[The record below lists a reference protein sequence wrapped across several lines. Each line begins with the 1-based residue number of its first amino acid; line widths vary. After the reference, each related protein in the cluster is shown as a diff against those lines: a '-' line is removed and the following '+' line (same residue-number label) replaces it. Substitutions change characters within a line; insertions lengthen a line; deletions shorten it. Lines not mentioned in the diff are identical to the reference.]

1 MSMLPEQICSHC
13 GISFRWKA
21 IGSPGDDGSQGLF
34 CCRGCL
40 GAYRMICDAGL
51 GNFYDRSDRA
61 APTVTAANSS
71 SFTETDLSQ
80 HIVSDGDLCRLDIL
94 VGGISCPSCV
104 WLLERMLGRTPGVED
119 VSISYSG
126 GIASLRFDPERA
138 QPLELFSVIARLGY
152 TPRPYSADQSEK
164 NARRE
169 RDDLLLRFGTALFL
183 TMQLMAYSYA
193 LYAGY
198 FQGISGAMKQFL
210 QYVSLLVTT
219 PVVFYSGWPFIAGA
233 WRSIKAAAPGMDLLI
248 AMGALSAW
256 FYSVWATFA
265 GGETYFES
273 AAMIVTFVLI
283 GRLLE
288 LSVRRRA
295 MSGISSLY
303 AAAPQRAT
311 LVGGGSTPLTNRSLN
326 TNRFLSTN
334 RSLNTSRSL
343 SGVEGNCTVDVD
355 DIRPG
360 NLLLVRQGERFP
372 VDCLIVEGETEV
384 DQSLATGE
392 SRPVLFRSGEDVR
405 SGCIN
410 VAAPVTVQ
418 ALRPAG
424 QSYLMRVASLVQM
437 AQAGKPKLQQL
448 ADRVSGWFVPAVILL
463 ALLVCALRLLLLGES
478 AGAAIMSAL
487 SVVLIACP
495 CAMGL
500 AVPAAVLAACSRSAS
515 LGIILR
521 GGDVIERLASVD
533 TALFDKT
540 GTVTCGLPGVIRL
553 DTCSGC
559 SAPALLQAAAT
570 VEEQASHSIARA
582 IVLHAAERG
591 YRPEACRDFRSVPGR
606 GISGTLPNGERVLC
620 GSELFL
626 QEQGVLV
633 DADRQYDS
641 SATAVMIAIDGRMA
655 GRILLSDRLREGA
668 RGVFYGLAAE
678 RIDISLISGDH
689 QGTVDRIAAEIGVSS
704 AFGGMTPDE
713 KLAHVTGLQLR
724 GRQVLMVGDGIND
737 APALAAATVSCSL
750 SGSSDIALE
759 NADLIITGDDLS
771 LIATAYRI
779 SRATM
784 AIIRQ
789 NLAWAFVYNIIGIPL
804 ATSGLLTPV
813 YAAVAMTASSLL
825 VSLNSL
831 RLMRFKH
838 HG

>member
-1 MSMLPEQICSHC
+1 MSILPEQSCSHC
-13 GISFRWKA
+13 GINFRWKA
-21 IGSPGDDGSQGLF
+21 LKESGDDGSQTMF
-34 CCRGCL
+34 CCRGCQ
-40 GAYRMICDAGL
+40 GAYRMICAAGL
-51 GNFYDRSDRA
+51 GNFYLRSDRTV
-61 APTVTAANSS
+61 PTVTEGEAAHYS
-71 SFTETDLSQ
+71 ETDLSH
-80 HIVSDGDLCRLDIL
+80 HIVPEGDLCRIDIL
-94 VGGISCPSCV
+94 VSGITCPSCV
-104 WLLERMLGRTPGVED
+104 WLLERMMVRVPGVEY

-126 GIASLRFDPERA
+126 GIASLRFNPEA
-138 QPLELFSVIARLGY
+138 VAPLEIFSVITSLGY
-152 TPRPYSADQSEK
+152 SPRPYSADQSEK
-164 NARRE
+164 EARRE

-198 FQGISGAMKQFL
+198 FQGIGGAMKQFL

-219 PVVFYSGWPFIAGA
+219 PVVFYSGWPFIVGA
-233 WRSIKAAAPGMDLLI
+233 WRSLKTAAPGMDLLI

-256 FYSVWATFA
+256 SYSVWATFT
-265 GGETYFES
+265 GDETYYES
-273 AAMIVTFVLI
+273 AAFIVTFVLI

-311 LVGGGSTPLTNRSLN
+311 VIEDEVHR
-326 TNRFLSTN
+326 
-334 RSLNTSRSL
+334 
-343 SGVEGNCTVDVD
+343 TVNVD

-360 NLLLVRQGERFP
+360 DLLLVRQGERFP
-372 VDCLIVEGETEV
+372 VDCLIVDGETEV

-392 SRPVLFRSGEDVR
+392 SQPVLLVCGAEVR
-405 SGCIN
+405 SGCVN

-424 QSYLMRVASLVQM
+424 QSYLMRVAALVQM

-463 ALLVCALRLLLLGES
+463 ALFVCAVRLYHSGDS
-478 AGAAIMSAL
+478 VGAAVMSAL
-487 SVVLIACP
+487 SVILIACP

-521 GGDVIERLASVD
+521 GGDVIERLASINS
-533 TALFDKT
+533 ALFDKT
-540 GTVTCGLPGVIRL
+540 GTVTRGLPGVMQF
-553 DTCSGC
+553 DTYTGYD
-559 SAPALLQAAAT
+559 AATVLQAAAT
-570 VEEQASHSIARA
+570 VEEQAAHPLARA
-582 IVLHAAERG
+582 IVQYAADKG
-591 YRPEACRDFRSVPGR
+591 YQPELCQNFRSVPGR
-606 GISGTLPNGERVLC
+606 GISGVLPDGKRVLC
-620 GSELFL
+620 GSESFL
-626 QEQGVLV
+626 RESGVPV
-633 DADRQYDS
+633 TINYQPDS
-641 SATAVMIAIDGRMA
+641 SATAVLLAIDALFA
-655 GRILLSDRLREGA
+655 GRFLLVDQLREGA
-668 RGVFYGLAAE
+668 QRVVSELRAE
-678 RIDISLISGDH
+678 RMELALISGDH
-689 QGTVDRIAAEIGVSS
+689 QNTVDRIAADVGLVS
-704 AFGGMTPDE
+704 ALGEMTPDQ
-713 KLAHVTGLQLR
+713 KLEHVTTLLQQ
-724 GRQVLMVGDGIND
+724 GRQVLMVGDGVND

-759 NADLIITGDDLS
+759 NADVIITGDDLS
-771 LIATAYRI
+771 RIATAYRI

-784 AIIRQ
+784 TIIRQ
-789 NLAWAFVYNIIGIPL
+789 NLAWAFVYNLIGIPL
-804 ATSGLLTPV
+804 AMTGLLTPV

>member
-1 MSMLPEQICSHC
+1 MSMLPEQVCSHC
-13 GISFRWKA
+13 GIGFRWKA
-21 IGSPGDDGSQGLF
+21 IISAGDDGSQELF
-34 CCRGCL
+34 CCRGCQ
-40 GAYRMICDAGL
+40 GAFQLICDAGL
-51 GNFYDRSDRA
+51 GNFYQRSDRST
-61 APTVTAANSS
+61 PTVAEADTSS
-71 SFTETDLSQ
+71 YTEAELSQ
-80 HIVSDGDLCRLDIL
+80 HIVSEGDLRRIDIL
-94 VGGISCPSCV
+94 VGGITCPSCV
-104 WLLERMLGRTPGVED
+104 WLLERMLVRTAGVEF

-126 GIASLRFDPERA
+126 GIASIRFDPERT

-152 TPRPYSADQSEK
+152 IPRPYSADQSEK
-164 NARRE
+164 DARRE

-198 FQGISGAMKQFL
+198 FQGIGGAMKQFL

-219 PVVFYSGWPFIAGA
+219 PVVFYSGWPFIVGA
-233 WRSIKAAAPGMDLLI
+233 WRSLKTAAPGMDLLI
-248 AMGALSAW
+248 SMGALSAW
-256 FYSVWATFA
+256 SYSVWATFS

-288 LSVRRRA
+288 LSVRRHA

-303 AAAPQRAT
+303 AAAPQRVT
-311 LVGGGSTPLTNRSLN
+311 LVGEDGSH
-326 TNRFLSTN
+326 
-334 RSLNTSRSL
+334 
-343 SGVEGNCTVDVD
+343 TVDVENV
-355 DIRPG
+355 RPG
-360 NLLLVRQGERFP
+360 DLLLVRQGERFP

-392 SRPVLFRSGEDVR
+392 SVPVLHVCGDEVR
-405 SGCIN
+405 SGCVN

-418 ALRPAG
+418 VLRPAG

-448 ADRVSGWFVPAVILL
+448 SDRVSGWFVPAVILL
-463 ALLVCALRLLLLGES
+463 ALLVCAGRLLFLGES

-553 DTCSGC
+553 DTYSGY
-559 SAPALLQAAAT
+559 SGPALLQAAAT
-570 VEEQASHSIARA
+570 VEELASHPIARA
-582 IVLHAAERG
+582 IVQHAAEQG
-591 YRPEACRDFRSVPGR
+591 YRPEACRNFRSVPGR
-606 GISGTLPNGERVLC
+606 GISGVLPTGELVLC
-620 GSELFL
+620 GSGLFL
-626 QEQGVLV
+626 LEQGISAEV
-633 DADRQYDS
+633 DREYDS
-641 SATAVMIAIDGRMA
+641 SATAVLISIDGRLA
-655 GRILLSDRLREGA
+655 GRFLLSDRLREGA
-668 RGVFYGLAAE
+668 GGVVSRLAAE

-689 QGTVDRIAAEIGVSS
+689 QGTVDHIAAKTGIIS
-704 AFGGMTPDE
+704 ARGGMTPDQ
-713 KLAHVTGLQLR
+713 KLEFVTELQQV
-724 GRQVLMVGDGIND
+724 GRRVLMVGDGVND

-750 SGSSDIALE
+750 SGSSDIVLE
-759 NADLIITGDDLS
+759 NADVIITGDDLS
-771 LIATAYRI
+771 RVATAYRI

-784 AIIRQ
+784 AIIKQ

>member
-1 MSMLPEQICSHC
+1 MLPEQTCSHC
-13 GISFRWKA
+13 GIRFRWKS
-21 IGSPGDDGSQGLF
+21 ISSGDDADNSRNIF
-34 CCRGCL
+34 CCRGCQ
-40 GAYRMICDAGL
+40 GAFRMICDAGL
-51 GNFYDRSDRA
+51 EDFYLRSERST
-61 APTVTAANSS
+61 PTVAA
-71 SFTETDLSQ
+71 TETSSYTEKDLSQ
-80 HIVSDGDLCRLDIL
+80 HIVSEGDICRIDVL
-94 VGGISCPSCV
+94 VGGITCPSCV
-104 WLLERMLGRTPGVED
+104 WLLERMLVRIPGVAS

-126 GIASLRFDPERA
+126 GIASLRFDPARVG
-138 QPLELFSVIARLGY
+138 PLELFSVIVRLGY
-152 TPRPYSADQSEK
+152 SPRPYSADQSEK
-164 NARRE
+164 EARRE

-198 FQGISGAMKQFL
+198 FHGMGGAMKQFL

-219 PVVFYSGWPFIAGA
+219 PVVFYSGWPFIVGA
-233 WRSIKAAAPGMDLLI
+233 WRSLKTAAPGMDLLI

-256 FYSVWATFA
+256 FYSVWATYA
-265 GGETYFES
+265 RQETYFES

-303 AAAPQRAT
+303 ASAPQRAT
-311 LVGGGSTPLTNRSLN
+311 LVSGSTPLTNHSMDKASEGPA
-326 TNRFLSTN
+326 LSPEGFA
-334 RSLNTSRSL
+334 L
-343 SGVEGNCTVDVD
+343 SGVEGSRTIDVR

-360 NLLLVRQGERFP
+360 DLLLVRQGERFP

-392 SRPVLFRSGEDVR
+392 SRPVLFAIGAEVR
-405 SGCIN
+405 SGCVN

-424 QSYLMRVASLVQM
+424 LSYLMRVAALVQM

-463 ALLVCALRLLLLGES
+463 ALLVCAGRLIYFGDS

-500 AVPAAVLAACSRSAS
+500 AVPAAVLAACSRSAA

-521 GGDVIERLASVD
+521 GGDVIERLASV
-533 TALFDKT
+533 TSALFDKT
-540 GTVTCGLPGVIRL
+540 GTITRGLPGVIQL
-553 DTCSGC
+553 DTYCGF
-559 SAPALLQAAAT
+559 SAATLLQASAT
-570 VEEQASHSIARA
+570 VEEQASHPFARA
-582 IVLHAAERG
+582 IVHHAAEQG
-591 YRPEACRDFRSVPGR
+591 YQPDTCRDFRSVPGR
-606 GISGTLPNGERVLC
+606 GISGILPNGGRVLC
-620 GSELFL
+620 GSRLFL
-626 QEQGVLV
+626 HEQGLAVEIEQQLDSTASAVLV
-633 DADRQYDS
+633 
-641 SATAVMIAIDGRMA
+641 AIDGRLA
-655 GRILLSDRLREGA
+655 GRFLLVDQLREGA
-668 RGVFYGLAAE
+668 RTMISGLAAE
-678 RIDISLISGDH
+678 QMDVCLISGDH
-689 QGTVDRIAAEIGVSS
+689 QSTVDRIAAEIGVS
-704 AFGGMTPDE
+704 AAAGGMTPDQ
-713 KLAHVTGLQLR
+713 KLAYVTELQQR
-724 GRQVLMVGDGIND
+724 GRTVLMVGDGIND

-759 NADLIITGDDLS
+759 NADVIITSDDLS
-771 LIATAYRI
+771 RIATAYLI

-784 AIIRQ
+784 TIIKQ

-804 ATSGLLTPV
+804 AMSGLLTPV

-831 RLMRFKH
+831 RLMRFTH
-838 HG
+838 NG

>member
-1 MSMLPEQICSHC
+1 MSIHTEQNCSHC

-21 IGSPGDDGSQGLF
+21 IVSSDLDGDRSVF
-34 CCRGCL
+34 CCRGCQ

-51 GNFYDRSDRA
+51 ENFYQRSDRET
-61 APTVTAANSS
+61 PTVAASLSATFNDA
-71 SFTETDLSQ
+71 DLA
-80 HIVSDGDLCRLDIL
+80 HHLIPEGDLCRIDIL
-94 VGGISCPSCV
+94 IGGITCPSCV
-104 WLLERMLGRTPGVED
+104 WLLERMLVRTPGVEY

-126 GIASLRFDPERA
+126 GIASLRFDPLLVT
-138 QPLELFSVIARLGY
+138 PLELFSVIVRLGY
-152 TPRPYSADQSEK
+152 VPRPYSADQSEK
-164 NARRE
+164 VARRE

-193 LYAGY
+193 LYAGF
-198 FQGISGAMKQFL
+198 FQGMGSDMKHFL

-219 PVVFYSGWPFIAGA
+219 PVVFYSGWPFISGA
-233 WRSIKAAAPGMDLLI
+233 WRSLKTAAPGMDLLI

-256 FYSVWATFA
+256 SYSVWATVA
-265 GGETYFES
+265 GQETYFES

-311 LVGGGSTPLTNRSLN
+311 PVGGGGDR
-326 TNRFLSTN
+326 
-334 RSLNTSRSL
+334 
-343 SGVEGNCTVDVD
+343 TVDVEEV
-355 DIRPG
+355 RPG
-360 NLLLVRQGERFP
+360 DLLLVRQGERFP

-384 DQSLATGE
+384 DQALATGE
-392 SRPVLFRSGEDVR
+392 SQPVLLGCGDDVR
-405 SGCIN
+405 SGCVN

-424 QSYLMRVASLVQM
+424 QSYLMRVAALVQM
-437 AQAGKPKLQQL
+437 AQSGKPKLQQL
-448 ADRVSGWFVPAVILL
+448 ADRVSAWFVPAVILL
-463 ALLVCALRLLLLGES
+463 ALLVCAGRLLYFGDS
-478 AGAAIMSAL
+478 AAAAIMSAL
-487 SVVLIACP
+487 SVILIACP

-521 GGDVIERLASVD
+521 GGDVIERLASVS

-540 GTVTCGLPGVIRL
+540 GTITCGQPGVIRF
-553 DTCSGC
+553 DTYSGY
-559 SAPALLQAAAT
+559 SDAVVLQAAT
-570 VEEQASHSIARA
+570 TLEEQASHPLARA
-582 IVLHAAERG
+582 IVQHAADHG
-591 YRPEACRDFRSVPGR
+591 YQPEPCHDFRSVPGR
-606 GISGTLPNGERVLC
+606 GISALLPDGESVLC
-620 GSELFL
+620 GSEAFL
-626 QEQGVLV
+626 LEQEVPAEIESCFDSAATTVLV
-633 DADRQYDS
+633 
-641 SATAVMIAIDGRMA
+641 AIDGELA
-655 GRILLSDRLREGA
+655 GRFLLIDQLRKGA
-668 RGVFYGLAAE
+668 EAAISGLASE
-678 RIDISLISGDH
+678 GMDISFISGDH
-689 QGTVDRIAAEIGVSS
+689 QNTVERIAAEIGVTSS
-704 AFGGMTPDE
+704 FGGMTPDQ
-713 KLAHVTGLQLR
+713 KLTRVTELQQR
-724 GRQVLMVGDGIND
+724 GRRVLMVGDGVND

-759 NADLIITGDDLS
+759 NADVIITGDDLS
-771 LIATAYRI
+771 RIATAYRI

-784 AIIRQ
+784 VIIKQ

-804 ATSGLLTPV
+804 AMTGLLTPV

>member
-1 MSMLPEQICSHC
+1 MSALPERICSHC

-21 IGSPGDDGSQGLF
+21 VSSSGDDGSQAIF
-34 CCRGCL
+34 CCRGCQ

-51 GNFYDRSDRA
+51 GSFYDRSERA
-61 APTVTAANSS
+61 TPTVAEAATSS
-71 SFTETDLSQ
+71 YTERDLAQ
-80 HIVSDGDLCRLDIL
+80 HIVSDDDLCRIDVL
-94 VGGISCPSCV
+94 VSGITCPSCV
-104 WLLERMLGRTPGVED
+104 WLLERMLGRVPGVEY

-126 GIASLRFDPERA
+126 GIASLRFDPERVA
-138 QPLELFSVIARLGY
+138 PLELFSVIARLGY
-152 TPRPYSADQSEK
+152 SPRPYSADQSEK
-164 NARRE
+164 EARRE

-198 FQGISGAMKQFL
+198 FQGMGEGMKQFL

-219 PVVFYSGWPFIAGA
+219 PVVFYSGWPFIVGA
-233 WRSIKAAAPGMDLLI
+233 WRSLKTAAPGMDLLI

-256 FYSVWATFA
+256 LYSVWALF
-265 GGETYFES
+265 GGQETYFES

-311 LVGGGSTPLTNRSLN
+311 VVGVGGNR
-326 TNRFLSTN
+326 T
-334 RSLNTSRSL
+334 
-343 SGVEGNCTVDVD
+343 VEVDEV
-355 DIRPG
+355 RPG
-360 NLLLVRQGERFP
+360 DMLLVRQGERFP

-392 SRPVLFRSGEDVR
+392 SRPVLFVSGDDVR
-405 SGCIN
+405 SGCVN

-437 AQAGKPKLQQL
+437 AQAGKPDLQQL

-463 ALLVCALRLLLLGES
+463 ALLVCAGRLLFLGES
-478 AGAAIMSAL
+478 AAAAIMSAL

-500 AVPAAVLAACSRSAS
+500 AVPAAVLAGCSRSAS

-540 GTVTCGLPGVIRL
+540 GTITCGLPGIIRL
-553 DTCSGC
+553 ETYAGYD
-559 SAPALLQAAAT
+559 AAAVLQAAAT
-570 VEEQASHSIARA
+570 VEEQASHPIARA
-582 IVLHAAERG
+582 IVRHAAEHG
-591 YRPEACRDFRSVPGR
+591 YQPESCRDFRAIPGR
-606 GISGTLPNGERVLC
+606 GISGVLPNGERVLC
-620 GSELFL
+620 GSRSFL
-626 QEQGVLV
+626 REQGVSLEV
-633 DADRQYDS
+633 DSRYDS
-641 SATAVMIAIDGRMA
+641 AATAVLIAIDGCLA
-655 GRILLSDRLREGA
+655 GCFLLSDQLREGA
-668 RGVFYGLAAE
+668 RGVISGLAAE
-678 RIDISLISGDH
+678 RMDICLISGDH
-689 QGTVDRIAAEIGVSS
+689 QTTVDRIAAEIGVSS
-704 AFGGMTPDE
+704 AFGGMTPDQ
-713 KLAHVTGLQLR
+713 KLAHATELQQR
-724 GRQVLMVGDGIND
+724 GRRVLMVGDGVND
-737 APALAAATVSCSL
+737 APALASATVSCSL

-759 NADLIITGDDLS
+759 NADVIITGDDLS
-771 LIATAYRI
+771 RIATAYRI

-784 AIIRQ
+784 TIIKQ

-804 ATSGLLTPV
+804 AMTGLLTPV

-838 HG
+838 NG